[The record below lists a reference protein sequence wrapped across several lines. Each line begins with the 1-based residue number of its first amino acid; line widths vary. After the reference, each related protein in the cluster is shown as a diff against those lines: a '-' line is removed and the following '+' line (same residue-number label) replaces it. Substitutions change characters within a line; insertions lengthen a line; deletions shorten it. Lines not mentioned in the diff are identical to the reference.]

1 MKKIVALSMVLLMLI
16 PTVLASTS
24 LSTKTIEE
32 LIQMKTEIEA
42 ELLSRNKGQS
52 FGVPP
57 GKYVVGIDFPAG
69 IYKVTISNSS
79 AIGGMIVVYPDKK
92 KMDAEGTYS
101 DMAVLS
107 GMIDNPTIG
116 KLELVDGNGVWV
128 SNGMLTF
135 EVYTGLEF

>member
-1 MKKIVALSMVLLMLI
+1 
-16 PTVLASTS
+16 
-24 LSTKTIEE
+24 
-32 LIQMKTEIEA
+32 
-42 ELLSRNKGQS
+42 
-52 FGVPP
+52 
-57 GKYVVGIDFPAG
+57 
-69 IYKVTISNSS
+69 
-79 AIGGMIVVYPDKK
+79 MIVVYPDKK

>member
-57 GKYVVGIDFPAG
+57 G
-69 IYKVTISNSS
+69 S
-79 AIGGMIVVYPDKK
+79 MWL
-92 KMDAEGTYS
+92 
-101 DMAVLS
+101 VLIFRP
-107 GMIDNPTIG
+107 G
-116 KLELVDGNGVWV
+116 
-128 SNGMLTF
+128 
-135 EVYTGLEF
+135 YTKSQYLILLQLGE